1 MAKAATR
8 TRRSIR
14 GARERFAAG
23 ERGAPPVRGEILDSW
38 RRSRSCGVV
47 PDRPEV
53 PFDEEPM
60 TGEIRLVRA
69 ATPVLDR
76 LARRL

>member
-1 MAKAATR
+1 MANARTR
-8 TRRSIR
+8 SRRSIR

-23 ERGAPPVRGEILDSW
+23 ERGSPPVRGEILDSW

-53 PFDEEPM
+53 PFDERHEFPQA
-60 TGEIRLVRA
+60 IVRWPQA
-69 ATPVLDR
+69 FNI
-76 LARRL
+76 